1 MSARPY
7 SASWWAAMAAV
18 SVAAVAVILAT
29 EPAHAGDKW
38 TGADK
43 ALHAQAG
50 AAVGSIG
57 AALSQSPTV
66 GCLASAAVGIAKE
79 LVDMQQPDKHTAS
92 YKDAGVTAIAGCLSS
107 AFTGIVVGP
116 RLLGWKKEF

>member
-7 SASWWAAMAAV
+7 SVAWWAAMVAVSLASAAV
-18 SVAAVAVILAT
+18 IVAT
-29 EPAHAGDKW
+29 EPAHAQDKW

-50 AAVGSIG
+50 AAVGGLG

-66 GCLASAAVGIAKE
+66 GCLASVVVGAGKE
-79 LVDMQQPDKHTAS
+79 LFDMQRPAQHTAS
-92 YKDAGVTAIAGCLSS
+92 WKDATVTAVAGCLS
-107 AFTGIVVGP
+107 AKFTEVVIGP
-116 RLLGWKKEF
+116 RFLGWKKEF